1 MTADARRRAA
11 ASALLLGAL
20 AGCTAADD
28 ERAVRATDGASV
40 AAAVAAADSSD
51 WIPLFDGRDLA
62 GWTPKFRGRPLGEN
76 LHDTFRVEDG
86 LLKVRYDRW
95 MGFAGEFGHLFYR
108 EPFSHYVIR
117 AEYRFV
123 GEQVAGAGPEY
134 GWAVRNNGLMLH
146 AQPPESMGL
155 DQDFPISVEVQLLG
169 GLGAG
174 PRPTANLCTPGTN
187 VVMGDSLHTAHCTE
201 SSSRTF
207 DGDGWVRVEVL
218 VLGDSLLAHV
228 VEGDTVLTYREPQM
242 DSGAVS
248 GLRPGVLRQGAP
260 LREGYVALQ
269 AETAPIDF
277 RRVEL
282 LNLKGCMDPTAASY
296 RRHFVEPD
304 PAACR

>member
-1 MTADARRRAA
+1 MDGRGFGAGV
-11 ASALLLGAL
+11 LLLGAL
-20 AGCTAADD
+20 AGCAAPRDDDGLADD
-28 ERAVRATDGASV
+28 EPAPMGV
-40 AAAVAAADSSD
+40 AAVAGADTSD
-51 WIPLFDGRDLA
+51 WIPLFNGRDLS
-62 GWTPKFRGRPLGEN
+62 GWTIKFRGRPVGEN

-86 LLKVRYDRW
+86 LLKVRYDGWR
-95 MGFAGEFGHLFYR
+95 GFDGEFGHLFHDR
-108 EPFSHYVIR
+108 PFSHYVIR

-134 GWAVRNNGLMLH
+134 AWAVRNNGLMLH
-146 AQPPESMGL
+146 AQSPESMGME
-155 DQDFPISVEVQLLG
+155 QDFPISIEVQLLG

-201 SSSRTF
+201 SSSRTY

-218 VLGDSLLAHV
+218 VLGDSVLSHV
-228 VEGDTVLTYREPQM
+228 VEGDTVLTYRRPQM
-242 DSGAVS
+242 GGGAVS
-248 GLRPGVLRQGAP
+248 GLRDGVMRPGTP
-260 LREGYVALQ
+260 LREGHVALQ

-282 LNLKGCMDPTAASY
+282 LNLKGCMDSTAASY